1 MGIHIFKFYDA
12 KASSTSS
19 LSSSSKVV
27 SFLSNTNS
35 ITAATNKIAGITEY
49 AWITE
54 NFEANAYRYPY
65 DLPAIKVAN
74 VHTPISTDTI
84 LFGAYLATNEF
95 PSGEKNISPTL
106 RSKPKA
112 YQELVLEL
120 YKS

>member
-1 MGIHIFKFYDA
+1 MHIFKFYDA

-65 DLPAIKVAN
+65 DLPAIKAIIQNSAQLLKSVYA
-74 VHTPISTDTI
+74 
-84 LFGAYLATNEF
+84 
-95 PSGEKNISPTL
+95 KNPKVLGDYGFIVDD
-106 RSKPKA
+106 SKQVK
-112 YQELVLEL
+112 
-120 YKS
+120 KG